1 MKRSRAEKRGVEE
14 NGGVEMR
21 AETIAMKSVVWAGR
35 NGGEERIAKKRR
47 EEKRGAVDIQIR
59 QA

>member
-21 AETIAMKSVVWAGR
+21 AEKDSNEGCGLGWEEQR
-35 NGGEERIAKKRR
+35 RREDREEEERGEA
-47 EEKRGAVDIQIR
+47 
-59 QA
+59 